1 MGRDKMETLM
11 RCSIDKLV
19 IYIQISPSIL
29 CNEQILINICQ
40 RHLSLYTL
48 NFWLKGKL
56 SLLAAL
62 MLSIQQNTYII
73 ASAKCID
80 RN

>member
-19 IYIQISPSIL
+19 IYIQISPSML
-29 CNEQILINICQ
+29 CNEQIPIKICQ

-48 NFWLKGKL
+48 NFWVNWTTAQSLKL
-56 SLLAAL
+56 
-62 MLSIQQNTYII
+62 
-73 ASAKCID
+73 KC
-80 RN
+80 